1 MVKGILA
8 KKIGMTRLFR
18 ESGESIGVTALE
30 VGPCYIIQI
39 KREEKEGYNAIQ
51 LGYQAK
57 KEQKINKPLLGHFQ
71 AAGKGGFRY
80 LREIRVDEV
89 DSYELGQEINS
100 EIFTVG
106 DSVTVRGLSK
116 GKGFTGVVKR
126 WGFSGGDETHGSR
139 SHKVPGSVGASA
151 TPSRVLRGKKLPGRK
166 GNQRIAVKNLEVFDV
181 IKEKGLILV
190 KGSVPGSSGGLVE
203 VRITGER

>member
-8 KKIGMTRLFR
+8 KKVGMTRVFR
-18 ESGESIGVTALE
+18 ETGESVPVTALE

-51 LGYQAK
+51 LGYQPK
-57 KEQKINKPLLGHFQ
+57 RENKLNKPLLGHYR

-89 DSYELGQEINS
+89 DSCELGQEITLEMFN
-100 EIFTVG
+100 VG

-116 GKGFTGVVKR
+116 GRGFAGVVKR
-126 WGFSGGDETHGSR
+126 WGFSGGDTTHGCR
-139 SHKVPGSVGASA
+139 SHKVPGSIGASA
-151 TPSRVLRGKKLPGRK
+151 TPSRVMRGRKLPGRM
-166 GNQRIAVKNLEVFDV
+166 GNQRFAVKNLEVVDV
-181 IKEKGLILV
+181 VKEKGLLLV
-190 KGSVPGSSGGLVE
+190 KGSVPGSKGGLLE
-203 VRITGER
+203 VQVKG

>member
-1 MVKGILA
+1 MVKGILG

-18 ESGESIGVTALE
+18 ESGESIPVTALE

-51 LGYQAK
+51 LGYQVKREKRLA
-57 KEQKINKPLLGHFQ
+57 KPLLGHLRT
-71 AAGKGGFRY
+71 AGKGGFRY

-89 DSYELGQEINS
+89 NSYELGQEISS

-106 DSVTVRGLSK
+106 ESVTVRGLSK
-116 GKGFTGVVKR
+116 GKGFAGVVKR
-126 WGFSGGDETHGSR
+126 WGFSGGNETHGCR
-139 SHKVPGSVGASA
+139 SHKVPGSIGASA
-151 TPSRVLRGKKLPGRK
+151 TPSRVMRGKKLPGRM
-166 GNQRIAVKNLEVFDV
+166 GNQRIAVKNLEVVDV
-181 IKEKGLILV
+181 IKERGLILL

-203 VRITGER
+203 VRIKG

>member
-1 MVKGILA
+1 MVKGILG

-18 ESGESIGVTALE
+18 ESGESIAVTALE

-57 KEQKINKPLLGHFQ
+57 REKRLAKPLLGHLR

-80 LREIRVDEV
+80 LREIRMDEV
-89 DSYELGQEINS
+89 NSYELGQEISS

-106 DSVTVRGLSK
+106 ESVTVRGLSK
-116 GKGFTGVVKR
+116 GKGFAGVVKR
-126 WGFSGGDETHGSR
+126 WGFSGGNETHGCR
-139 SHKVPGSVGASA
+139 SHKVPGSIGASA

-166 GNQRIAVKNLEVFDV
+166 GNQRIAVKNLEVVDV
-181 IKEKGLILV
+181 VKEKGLILV

-203 VRITGER
+203 VRIKG

>member
-1 MVKGILA
+1 MVKGILG

-18 ESGESIGVTALE
+18 ESGESIAVTVLE

-57 KEQKINKPLLGHFQ
+57 MEKRLAKPLSGHLR

-80 LREIRVDEV
+80 LREIRMDEV
-89 DSYELGQEINS
+89 NSYELGQEISS

-106 DSVTVRGLSK
+106 ESVTVRGLSK

-126 WGFSGGDETHGSR
+126 WGFSGGNETHGCR
-139 SHKVPGSVGASA
+139 SHKVPGSIGASA

-166 GNQRIAVKNLEVFDV
+166 GNQRIAVKNLEVVDV
-181 IKEKGLILV
+181 VKEKGLILV

-203 VRITGER
+203 VRIKG

>member
-1 MVKGILA
+1 MVKGILG

-18 ESGESIGVTALE
+18 ESGESVGVTALE

-51 LGYQAK
+51 LGYQTK
-57 KEQKINKPLLGHFQ
+57 REKRLTKPLLGHLN
-71 AAGKGGFRY
+71 AAGKGGLRY

-89 DSYELGQEINS
+89 DSYELGQEINA

-106 DSVTVRGLSK
+106 ESVTVRGLSK
-116 GKGFTGVVKR
+116 GKGFAGVVKR
-126 WGFSGGDETHGSR
+126 WGFSGGNETHGCR

-166 GNQRIAVKNLEVFDV
+166 GSQRIAVKNLEVV
-181 IKEKGLILV
+181 EVVKEKGLILV
-190 KGSVPGSSGGLVE
+190 KGSVPGSNGGLVE
-203 VRITGER
+203 VRIKG

>member
-1 MVKGILA
+1 MVKGILGT
-8 KKIGMTRLFR
+8 KIGMTRLFR
-18 ESGESIGVTALE
+18 ESGESIAVTALE

-57 KEQKINKPLLGHFQ
+57 REKRLVKPLLGHLR

-89 DSYELGQEINS
+89 NSYELGQEITS

-106 DSVTVRGLSK
+106 ESVTVRGLSK

-126 WGFSGGDETHGSR
+126 WGFSGGDETHGCR
-139 SHKVPGSVGASA
+139 SHKVPGSIGASA

-166 GNQRIAVKNLEVFDV
+166 GNQRIAVKNLEVVDV
-181 IKEKGLILV
+181 IKERGLILL

-203 VRITGER
+203 VRITG